1 MTCSPIRPATY
12 LPQPT
17 GTALLCWVRRDKE
30 HAMHTHRHVMPW
42 VTVGIVLLTAATVLA
57 RGVGPPAPLTPSLGF
72 IDEYKQLRGIWFF
85 ELFPAAQDLFW
96 TLATLELVLSFILW
110 MAAWFHVDTLAQH
123 LFKKILFISVGYAFL
138 LHADTWIPDI
148 MDSFI
153 TIGQQISHVPLTP
166 GFVLAQGRS
175 VAITMLKAMGVT
187 AWFTNITGAIIALL
201 AAIVVFLSYALI
213 AMELAV
219 TLVES
224 YVVTGA
230 GVFLL
235 AFVPFRGTAALT
247 ERFLG
252 YVIAVGIKLFM
263 VYVLVGAGAQLA
275 PNWAAF
281 VASGNIFDLNIP
293 LNIAAAALVFFML
306 AHKIP
311 SLAGSLAMGTVGM
324 TLHDVMGVTSSAL
337 RVAMVGAAAPAAVGV
352 AAAVARGAVGVAQ
365 AATQARG
372 GGVRGILSGA
382 RAGASALSREA

>member
-1 MTCSPIRPATY
+1 MRIHWHIISWLAVGVVLVTAT
-12 LPQPT
+12 
-17 GTALLCWVRRDKE
+17 
-30 HAMHTHRHVMPW
+30 
-42 VTVGIVLLTAATVLA
+42 TVLA
-57 RGVGPPAPLTPSLGF
+57 QGIGPPAPLTPSLGF

-85 ELFPAAQDLFW
+85 ELFPAARDLFW

-110 MAAWFHVDTLAQH
+110 MAAWFHFDTLAQH
-123 LFKKILFISVGYAFL
+123 LFKKILFISAGYAIL

-148 MDSFI
+148 IDSF
-153 TIGQQISHVPLTP
+153 TTLGQQISHVPLTP

-187 AWFTNITGAIIALL
+187 AWFTNLTGAIMALL
-201 AAIVVFLSYALI
+201 SAIVVFLSYALI

-252 YVIAVGIKLFM
+252 YVIAVGIKLFI
-263 VYVLVGAGAQLA
+263 VYALVGAGAQLA
-275 PNWAAF
+275 PSWAAF
-281 VASGNIFDLNIP
+281 VTSGNIFDLNIP

-311 SLAGSLAMGTVGM
+311 ALAGSLALGTVGM
-324 TLHDVMGVTSSAL
+324 TFHDVLGATSGAV
-337 RVAMVGAAAPAAVGV
+337 RVAMVGVAAPAAVG
-352 AAAVARGAVGVAQ
+352 AAAGAARSAVSIAQ
-365 AATQARG
+365 AAAQAHG
-372 GGVRGILSGA
+372 GGVRGIMNGA
-382 RAGASALSREA
+382 TAGAGALSREALLVTVPRLQQASTRLQQHAKAARARAGTP

>member
-1 MTCSPIRPATY
+1 MRMSRYISLWFA
-12 LPQPT
+12 
-17 GTALLCWVRRDKE
+17 
-30 HAMHTHRHVMPW
+30 
-42 VTVGIVLLTAATVLA
+42 VGFVLMTAATVLA
-57 RGVGPPAPLTPSLGF
+57 RGVGPPAPLNPSLGF

-85 ELFPAAQDLFW
+85 ELFPAARDLFW

-110 MAAWFHVDTLAQH
+110 TAAWFHVDTLAQH

-148 MDSFI
+148 IDSFT

-187 AWFTNITGAIIALL
+187 AWFTNLTGAIIALL
-201 AAIVVFLSYALI
+201 SAIVVFLSYALI

-252 YVIAVGIKLFM
+252 YVIAVGIKLFI
-263 VYVLVGAGAQLA
+263 VYVLVGAGMQLA
-275 PNWAAF
+275 PSWAAF
-281 VASGNIFDLNIP
+281 VNSGNIFDLNIP

-306 AHKIP
+306 AHQIP
-311 SLAGSLAMGTVGM
+311 ALAGSLAMGTVGM
-324 TLHDVMGVTSSAL
+324 TFHDVLGATSSAV
-337 RVAMVGAAAPAAVGV
+337 RVAIVGMAAPAAVG
-352 AAAVARGAVGVAQ
+352 AATGVARGTLGIAQTVAQ
-365 AATQARG
+365 VNG
-372 GGVRGILSGA
+372 GGVRGIMNGA
-382 RAGASALSREA
+382 RAGAGALSQEALLATVPRLQQASARLQKQAKGARLRNGTS